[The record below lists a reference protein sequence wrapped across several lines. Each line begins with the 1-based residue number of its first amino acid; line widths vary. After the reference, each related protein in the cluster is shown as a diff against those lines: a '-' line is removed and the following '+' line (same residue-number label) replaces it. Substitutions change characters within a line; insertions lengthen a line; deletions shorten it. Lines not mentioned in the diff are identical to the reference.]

1 MKKVHYAAL
10 AVALAAVPAVA
21 QAQQAQEQHREH
33 AEAWMQQRGPGMSA
47 SALAGLRAELNL
59 SDAQVAELEGIAARL
74 QAQNEPL
81 LAQLR
86 EHAQERVGEVRQRRE
101 AMTAEQRE
109 QMQQRREAMTAE
121 QREQMREQMQQRRE
135 AMTAEQR
142 EQMREQMQQ
151 RREAMTA
158 EQREQMRERMQQRR
172 EAMTAEQREQ
182 MRERMGRAGTA
193 AGTGT
198 AVGRRVP
205 EELRPVMQQLREN
218 HQSALQQA
226 AAVLTPEQ
234 QAQAR
239 ALMAER
245 REGWRERASERREQR
260 LERRERRDQ
269 GERPAA
275 GPRGPRARALNR

>member
-74 QAQNEPL
+74 QALNEPL

-109 QMQQRREAMTAE
+109 QM
-121 QREQMREQMQQRRE
+121 
-135 AMTAEQR
+135 
-142 EQMREQMQQ
+142 
-151 RREAMTA
+151 
-158 EQREQMRERMQQRR
+158 
-172 EAMTAEQREQ
+172 REQ

-198 AVGRRVP
+198 AVGHRVP